1 MINKQ
6 RDEVISLTDVN
17 RAAILIVQG
26 ITMIDAEPNSH
37 GQLAFTFDNTDDK
50 AKLASAAIL
59 HNTPLPIRDFLDA
72 VRQCRELVYQHRL
85 VSGVMTKGGPFDELR
100 TRNYTRAVSCAH
112 SRTTERGSSGKTGER
127 PSTGGTNF

>member
-1 MINKQ
+1 MTIKPNDQ
-6 RDEVISLTDVN
+6 VISLTDVN

-26 ITMIDAEPNSH
+26 ITMIDAEQNSH
-37 GQLAFTFDNTDDK
+37 GQLAFTFDNTEDK

-85 VSGVMTKGGPFDELR
+85 VKRGDDKG
-100 TRNYTRAVSCAH
+100 RAV
-112 SRTTERGSSGKTGER
+112 R
-127 PSTGGTNF
+127 

>member
-1 MINKQ
+1 MTIKPNDQ
-6 RDEVISLTDVN
+6 VITLTDVN

-37 GQLAFTFDNTDDK
+37 GQLAFTFDNIEDK

-85 VSGVMTKGGPFDELR
+85 VKRGDDKG
-100 TRNYTRAVSCAH
+100 RAI
-112 SRTTERGSSGKTGER
+112 R
-127 PSTGGTNF
+127 